1 MKLAFSTSAYV
12 RHPLPEAIRGIM
24 RVELPGFGE
33 VMRAESMK
41 VTPNAI
47 LSRSLAAVVDQSL
60 VIALPGKPQAAVEC
74 VGFVARAIP
83 HAVQV
88 AAGLPTSC

>member
-1 MKLAFSTSAYV
+1 
-12 RHPLPEAIRGIM
+12 
-24 RVELPGFGE
+24 
-33 VMRAESMK
+33 MK

-47 LSRSLAAVVDQSL
+47 LSRNLAAVVERSL
-60 VIALPGKPQAAVEC
+60 VIALPGKPRAAVEC
-74 VGFVARAIP
+74 VGFVAGAIP